1 MKTIFKLRFLMMVL
15 LVGSFMACKKND
27 ALPEKLTTSEMAQR
41 LYMQKDFVDFA
52 GSFAKN
58 FKYLTD
64 YYQTPALLNNQEKF
78 VSRLKF
84 AGEDYVE
91 LQNIHKDYGL
101 NLLEIQNRK
110 ANLENSILKLFH
122 NQPALMEYSED
133 EFWAIIK
140 QSVLLMKQSSVNSLI
155 KSNASNVTGKA
166 IVVDEIWDC
175 LVRATGLGV
184 ASIISIAALHAL
196 AKKGI
201 QEIVVTAS
209 AFMAK
214 RAGFIGLAIMVLDFS
229 SCMYRA
235 SYT

>member
-1 MKTIFKLRFLMMVL
+1 MVL

-27 ALPEKLTTSEMAQR
+27 VPPEKLTTSEMAQR
-41 LYMQKDFVDFA
+41 LYTQKDFVDFA

-64 YYQTPALLNNQEKF
+64 YYQTPAILNNHEKF

-84 AGEDYVE
+84 AGDDYTE
-91 LQNIHKDYGL
+91 LQNIHNAYGL
-101 NLLEIQNRK
+101 NMLEIQIRK
-110 ANLENSILKLFH
+110 ANLENTILKLFH
-122 NQPALMEYSED
+122 KQPALMEYNED
-133 EFWAIIK
+133 EFWSIIK
-140 QSVLLMKQSSVNSLI
+140 QSVLLMKQSSGNSMI
-155 KSNASNVTGKA
+155 KSNSSNITGEA
-166 IVVDEIWDC
+166 IAVDEIWDC
-175 LVRATGLGV
+175 LVRATGLGA
-184 ASIISIAALHAL
+184 ASIITIAALHAL

-209 AFMAK
+209 AFLAK

-229 SCMYRA
+229 SCMYKA

>member
-1 MKTIFKLRFLMMVL
+1 MKTILKFRFLLMVL

-27 ALPEKLTTSEMAQR
+27 SPPEKLSTTAMAQR
-41 LYMQKDFVDFA
+41 LYTQKDFVDFA

-64 YYQTPALLNNQEKF
+64 YYQTPAILNNQEVF
-78 VSRLKF
+78 VSRLKS
-84 AGEDYVE
+84 AGEDHLALENVH
-91 LQNIHKDYGL
+91 NTFGL
-101 NLLEIQNRK
+101 NLLEIQTRK
-110 ANLENSILKLFH
+110 ANLENTILKLFIS
-122 NQPALMEYSED
+122 QPALMEYTDD
-133 EFWAIIK
+133 EFWSIVK
-140 QSVLLMKQSSVNSLI
+140 QSVLLMKQSSSNSLI
-155 KSNASNVTGKA
+155 RSNASGITGKA

>member
-1 MKTIFKLRFLMMVL
+1 MVL

-27 ALPEKLTTSEMAQR
+27 SPPEKLSTTAMAQR
-41 LYMQKDFVDFA
+41 LYTQKDFVDFA

-64 YYQTPALLNNQEKF
+64 YYQTPAILNNQEVF
-78 VSRLKF
+78 VSKLKS
-84 AGEDYVE
+84 AGEDHLALE
-91 LQNIHKDYGL
+91 NIHNAFGL
-101 NLLEIQNRK
+101 NLLEIQTRK
-110 ANLENSILKLFH
+110 ANLENTILKLFH
-122 NQPALMEYSED
+122 SQPALMEYNDD
-133 EFWAIIK
+133 EFWSIVK
-140 QSVLLMKQSSVNSLI
+140 QSVLLMKQSSSNSLI
-155 KSNASNVTGKA
+155 RSNASGIAGKA